1 MLQQQL
7 LQSQRE
13 LKAFQSRAQKLTNEV
28 INLEYEKVVLQEEV
42 DKYKALL
49 MAGGLID
56 REGNLIQPASPQ
68 VELPP
73 ERNSE

>member
-42 DKYKALL
+42 DKYKAML

-56 REGNLIQPASPQ
+56 QEGNFIQPASPQ
-68 VELPP
+68 IELPP